1 MDIATSVKW
10 ALEVSNID
18 SGIDLVEAREFA
30 ENAKHQMKKEM
41 VVTHQVNDH
50 HEIIDDIEVQLAQGI
65 LICRSL
71 SNKT

>member
-1 MDIATSVKW
+1 MDIATSDKW
-10 ALEVSNID
+10 ALQVSQID
-18 SGIDLVEAREFA
+18 SGIDLIETRKFA
-30 ENAKHQMKKEM
+30 ENVQLQMKKEM
-41 VVTHQVNDH
+41 VETHLVNDH